1 MHFKT
6 CAVAVSIGLGLV
18 FALAAKSTLDQ
29 SDAAAKSVSKQFEI
43 RSPTGSELARERKQ
57 LARQVARNAA
67 KIEP

>member
-6 CAVAVSIGLGLV
+6 CAVAVSVGLGLV
-18 FALAAKSTLDQ
+18 FALAAKSSLER
-29 SDAAAKSVSKQFEI
+29 SDAATQSVSKQIES
-43 RSPTGSELARERKQ
+43 RSPIGSELARERKQ